1 MTETFTRMPNSPVLD
16 MSNTM
21 AFLHSRAG
29 RREEAAMKA
38 IPLRFL
44 VLLVIGLL
52 FSELAWAHGGYR
64 GYGYPRNGYWHGHPH
79 ASVGIVL
86 GVPLVGAWTY
96 RQPGIYT
103 YPPVVT
109 VPAVPQA
116 YMEKNARE
124 QQANSWWYYCRSAQA
139 YYPYVRECPNGW
151 ELVSPQ
157 PSDLR

>member
-1 MTETFTRMPNSPVLD
+1 
-16 MSNTM
+16 
-21 AFLHSRAG
+21 
-29 RREEAAMKA
+29 MKT
-38 IPLRFL
+38 IKPRFL
-44 VLLVIGLL
+44 IILVIGLL
-52 FSELAWAHGGYR
+52 FSELAWAHGGY
-64 GYGYPRNGYWHGHPH
+64 GHYGRWHGRSH

-86 GVPLVGAWTY
+86 GVPLVGAWGYY

-109 VPAVPQA
+109 VPNVPQA